1 MLSKILG
8 RSFLKSKESPIEKNL
23 SLHQIFSSYLQVHI
37 LVKLMYLYHG
47 FQFFI
52 NASDY
57 IFFVSIKEVKLLM
70 YLFKLQPLYDIYL

>member
-1 MLSKILG
+1 MLSKILD

-47 FQFFI
+47 F
-52 NASDY
+52 
-57 IFFVSIKEVKLLM
+57 
-70 YLFKLQPLYDIYL
+70 